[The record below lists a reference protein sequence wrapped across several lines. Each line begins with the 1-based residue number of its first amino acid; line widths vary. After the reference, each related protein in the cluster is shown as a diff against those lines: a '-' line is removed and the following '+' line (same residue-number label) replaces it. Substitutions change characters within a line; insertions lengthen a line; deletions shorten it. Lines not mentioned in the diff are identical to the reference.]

1 MIIATIL
8 VVLSALFTPVVPAFA
23 QDTGVTITNVSPTQT
38 TFNIASGEI
47 TFSASASSASAPVTL
62 EIAGYT
68 EDAYP
73 DGTPTFLSGCAA
85 YQAKANGTYAT
96 DTTYTA
102 TLPNGHYYLLITA
115 FTSGTDRVTQGH
127 AFTVCDSQVPDFE
140 SSYDMITLGRQIR
153 PMDSNPPAEW
163 VDEENRSPVD
173 ESTYRTTTTN
183 IHFHSSVR
191 SYMYFPFYN
200 EIWVYPV
207 KNFPNGA
214 PAYVLYTS
222 VFSSPMFTATI
233 DGTTSLN
240 AGPYVV
246 KYYAYNTSNYN
257 FELQD
262 FRHICVDGIVGSGN
276 NPATVFARS
285 PGSTN
290 IPAPSGGPSAPDP
303 VNLADGSD
311 ANLAGVDLS
320 SYNPIG
326 PSASFERAYYSRQA
340 CAGYGSPGLPVGWVH
355 NYDFVIQGT
364 SAGSWNSLELYY
376 PNGQIDE
383 LKPQLDNGAPTG
395 DFEHRDGTG
404 YLVTGASSTPDGR
417 WSSIEITDKQQ
428 MKMTFAYLGSTSGV
442 DIYKL
447 SSISNSL
454 DQTLTFNWDTS
465 RKLTSITNG
474 TTTLLTFSYDAY
486 GYLATVS
493 DNNDRKVCYTCEPLY
508 WITPRCLLTVSQI
521 GATGDTPPTH
531 VTYAYTEYNNMP
543 LLSTVTVPS
552 PTGSGNSTATTYY
565 TGHWVNATVDANG
578 NRQEYSY
585 TTDSTG
591 YATSTLVT
599 TKKPNG
605 TVVHRYTQ
613 KFDNQRDAGIIDD
626 NQHSTSITYGDSINY
641 NKPTEVTAKDGKHV
655 DFTYDQYGNLMT
667 FTDARGV
674 VTTNTYA
681 YTNFTMGRLVE
692 SQTGSLTPTTISY
705 NEPEGFIDTMTT
717 PKPGS
722 TTGETVTTSFT
733 YDTLGNVLTIVA
745 PGKDELSSITTTMN
759 YTTDGGYSQSAA
771 LGQPL
776 TVTDDLSH
784 VTHYRYDGR
793 GFPVTIT
800 NANGNET
807 EISYNL
813 AGQVTEVTLPATGQT
828 GNGNSHSVKSYLY
841 PGGPCQSSI
850 SYDEDDTQVS
860 ATTTSY
866 GAEGEVLGQTGDQQT
881 ATYSY
886 DPLYRVATLT
896 DGNSHTTSYTYD
908 LIGRLTQVTMPG
920 NETLQYTAF
929 DTADRPT
936 QRTDGNSVIT
946 NYSYN
951 DDAGLLTAIS
961 YPATTSKNVSFS
973 YDGYG
978 RRSQMTDSTGVQ
990 TYSYD
995 DGSWLASVTTTY
1007 TGLDAQTI
1015 SYQYNPNGSR
1025 DQMTTPAGSFSYS
1038 YDAVGQPISLTDPDD
1053 MTSSWTYRADGVLL
1067 SQILGNG
1074 AETTYTPNALGQ
1086 ITALTNEAPDSS
1098 TLSSFTNISYD
1109 GLGNKLS
1116 ILATLTNLAAFS
1128 GTTTFSYDTKSQLLS
1143 EASTRGDDYTF
1154 SNVYDSAS
1162 NPTTYRGDTATYNA
1176 NNQRTGADFSYDS
1189 NGNTTL
1195 NHDTAAIYDAENRL
1209 TQYDT
1214 LSADYN
1220 GDGLRAWK
1228 DTGEQR
1234 TYYLY
1239 DGVEPI
1245 CELVS
1250 SGSSL
1255 TVTAVNSFGAHG
1267 LLSRTEPG
1275 VRTLWYQFDS
1285 EGNVTQRLDN
1295 DGDVLTTDLYD
1306 AWGNLLDG
1314 GDNTDPFGYK
1324 AHAGYYTDHET
1335 GLVLCTFR
1343 YYDPQTGR
1351 WLTRDPIGYLGG
1363 LNLYGYCGNNSEN
1376 GIDSSGFCNDN
1387 PSGAFG
1393 PTMLPFVLPKGYGGG
1408 FHFWNPKTGS
1418 PGKLNWGR
1426 PNSGT
1431 VFGISDG
1438 GSYDS
1443 YRLDYGTGG
1452 PIKDP
1457 AWHWN
1462 VTKNNNPY
1470 GVKNHQL
1477 IGEGGW
1483 GDGARGAFLNNAGKA
1498 AKIGGRVLLVAGAAV
1513 DVYDTVTSDDPL
1525 RTGAVHAGGWA
1536 GAWAVGQAGGSVGA
1550 TIGTMICPGIGTAI
1564 GGVVGG
1570 IVGGVVGYN
1579 AGETAVQN
1587 ILD

>member
-1 MIIATIL
+1 MA
-8 VVLSALFTPVVPAFA
+8 
-23 QDTGVTITNVSPTQT
+23 
-38 TFNIASGEI
+38 IASSPI
-47 TFSASASSASAPVTL
+47 T
-62 EIAGYT
+62 
-68 EDAYP
+68 
-73 DGTPTFLSGCAA
+73 
-85 YQAKANGTYAT
+85 
-96 DTTYTA
+96 
-102 TLPNGHYYLLITA
+102 
-115 FTSGTDRVTQGH
+115 
-127 AFTVCDSQVPDFE
+127 
-140 SSYDMITLGRQIR
+140 
-153 PMDSNPPAEW
+153 
-163 VDEENRSPVD
+163 
-173 ESTYRTTTTN
+173 
-183 IHFHSSVR
+183 
-191 SYMYFPFYN
+191 
-200 EIWVYPV
+200 
-207 KNFPNGA
+207 
-214 PAYVLYTS
+214 
-222 VFSSPMFTATI
+222 
-233 DGTTSLN
+233 
-240 AGPYVV
+240 
-246 KYYAYNTSNYN
+246 
-257 FELQD
+257 
-262 FRHICVDGIVGSGN
+262 
-276 NPATVFARS
+276 
-285 PGSTN
+285 
-290 IPAPSGGPSAPDP
+290 
-303 VNLADGSD
+303 
-311 ANLAGVDLS
+311 
-320 SYNPIG
+320 
-326 PSASFERAYYSRQA
+326 
-340 CAGYGSPGLPVGWVH
+340 
-355 NYDFVIQGT
+355 
-364 SAGSWNSLELYY
+364 
-376 PNGQIDE
+376 
-383 LKPQLDNGAPTG
+383 
-395 DFEHRDGTG
+395 
-404 YLVTGASSTPDGR
+404 
-417 WSSIEITDKQQ
+417 
-428 MKMTFAYLGSTSGV
+428 
-442 DIYKL
+442 
-447 SSISNSL
+447 
-454 DQTLTFNWDTS
+454 
-465 RKLTSITNG
+465 
-474 TTTLLTFSYDAY
+474 
-486 GYLATVS
+486 
-493 DNNDRKVCYTCEPLY
+493 
-508 WITPRCLLTVSQI
+508 
-521 GATGDTPPTH
+521 
-531 VTYAYTEYNNMP
+531 
-543 LLSTVTVPS
+543 
-552 PTGSGNSTATTYY
+552 
-565 TGHWVNATVDANG
+565 
-578 NRQEYSY
+578 
-585 TTDSTG
+585 
-591 YATSTLVT
+591 
-599 TKKPNG
+599 
-605 TVVHRYTQ
+605 
-613 KFDNQRDAGIIDD
+613 
-626 NQHSTSITYGDSINY
+626 
-641 NKPTEVTAKDGKHV
+641 
-655 DFTYDQYGNLMT
+655 
-667 FTDARGV
+667 
-674 VTTNTYA
+674 
-681 YTNFTMGRLVE
+681 
-692 SQTGSLTPTTISY
+692 
-705 NEPEGFIDTMTT
+705 
-717 PKPGS
+717 
-722 TTGETVTTSFT
+722 
-733 YDTLGNVLTIVA
+733 
-745 PGKDELSSITTTMN
+745 
-759 YTTDGGYSQSAA
+759 
-771 LGQPL
+771 
-776 TVTDDLSH
+776 
-784 VTHYRYDGR
+784 
-793 GFPVTIT
+793 
-800 NANGNET
+800 
-807 EISYNL
+807 
-813 AGQVTEVTLPATGQT
+813 
-828 GNGNSHSVKSYLY
+828 
-841 PGGPCQSSI
+841 
-850 SYDEDDTQVS
+850 
-860 ATTTSY
+860 
-866 GAEGEVLGQTGDQQT
+866 
-881 ATYSY
+881 
-886 DPLYRVATLT
+886 
-896 DGNSHTTSYTYD
+896 
-908 LIGRLTQVTMPG
+908 
-920 NETLQYTAF
+920 
-929 DTADRPT
+929 
-936 QRTDGNSVIT
+936 
-946 NYSYN
+946 SYN